1 MQFSHVEV
9 NTHTFKVDGHFLL
22 VDGKV
27 GLKEDAE
34 NDPCDLHREKKRRK
48 AINLQ
53 DHCWKLSLV
62 NYRAEKLKGQVQI
75 WQKQWL
81 RE

>member
-53 DHCWKLSLV
+53 DHC
-62 NYRAEKLKGQVQI
+62 
-75 WQKQWL
+75 
-81 RE
+81 